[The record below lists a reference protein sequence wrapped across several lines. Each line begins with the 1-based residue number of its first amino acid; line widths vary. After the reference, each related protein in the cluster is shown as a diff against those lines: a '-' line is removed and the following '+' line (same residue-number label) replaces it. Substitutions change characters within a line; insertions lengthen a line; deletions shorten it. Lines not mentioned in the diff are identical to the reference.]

1 MTIHSYLALRAPP
14 TRIEAAPWSSPRTIP
29 ARGYLR
35 LFRLGLTCLCFPTNQ
50 GIPARVVSRGDSC
63 RPASFSTSLIFLQI
77 RRKGELTS
85 GLEPLTC
92 SLRVCG
98 QWLMSVAQACKLRI
112 GKGVS
117 VPCVAHHCRVLRP
130 G

>member
-50 GIPARVVSRGDSC
+50 GIPARVVSRGDFLQTRVVLHFAYFPANPQKRRADERTRTADLLITSVRSVVAGSC
-63 RPASFSTSLIFLQI
+63 RSLQI
-77 RRKGELTS
+77 PHK
-85 GLEPLTC
+85 
-92 SLRVCG
+92 
-98 QWLMSVAQACKLRI
+98 
-112 GKGVS
+112 
-117 VPCVAHHCRVLRP
+117 
-130 G
+130 